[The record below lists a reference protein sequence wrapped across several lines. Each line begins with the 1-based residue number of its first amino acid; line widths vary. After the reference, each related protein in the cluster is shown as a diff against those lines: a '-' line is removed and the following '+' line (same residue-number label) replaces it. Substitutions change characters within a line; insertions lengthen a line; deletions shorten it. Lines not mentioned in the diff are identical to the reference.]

1 MEENKKAPEAQIQ
14 MTDEVAQ
21 GVYSNLAI
29 ITHSHAE
36 FILDFVNA
44 LPGAHPRV
52 KSRIVMT
59 PEHAKRLLLAL
70 SGNVTK
76 YEQNF
81 GKIHLPEESNTIA
94 FPGIKGEA

>member
-1 MEENKKAPEAQIQ
+1 MEENKKAPEAQIP
-14 MTDEVAQ
+14 MTDEVAH
-21 GVYSNLAI
+21 GVYSTLAI
-29 ITHSHAE
+29 ITPSHAE

-44 LPGAHPRV
+44 LPGALPRV

-76 YEQNF
+76 
-81 GKIHLPEESNTIA
+81 
-94 FPGIKGEA
+94 